1 MTFEIRIAY
10 FAAAMTD
17 PPNHFFKFIPP
28 GFKFNLSIPKSFLT
42 KLDGWRGKKAILRR
56 GCHNW
61 AVHIGDGGVFGDGW
75 SKFVVENGV
84 QEFDIIVF
92 KHQGNMVFDFLV
104 FDPSACERQYPNLPK
119 EVEVSLPESDSLHTH
134 GNLRIC
140 CCTLCFIKFYITY
153 SCSLDMLIREV
164 KDSQKAQEG

>member
-1 MTFEIRIAY
+1 M
-10 FAAAMTD
+10 
-17 PPNHFFKFIPP
+17 
-28 GFKFNLSIPKSFLT
+28 NLQSIPKSFLT